1 MYFIEEKNRKDIL
14 HMSNKLFIQTL
25 FSDKSIFELLK
36 NDLYD
41 LEGFIKSILLKIKA
55 SEKYGRNH

>member
-1 MYFIEEKNRKDIL
+1 
-14 HMSNKLFIQTL
+14 MSNKLFIQTL